1 MTGVL
6 DRLMRASVSI
16 AGRMQPR
23 KALRQADDAVYSS
36 PISREAVEAVRSA
49 GRRLVAA
56 GLGVNGVA
64 AIVWRR
70 SENRIGVT
78 DAGVDLSALGPAQ
91 LSSVARDQ
99 EPPPHAS
106 MAIAAVQAG
115 AAAAVW
121 AHPINLLAL
130 AGEGRTP
137 DGTVEPLRQ
146 RAGAV
151 GLAGSEAYDITVYP
165 GEGVLA
171 VGADPV
177 DAVVRLEAAERQA
190 AIERGANR

>member
-16 AGRMQPR
+16 AGRIQPR
-23 KALRQADDAVYSS
+23 KALRQADDTVYSS
-36 PISREAVEAVRSA
+36 PVSREAVEAIRSS

-64 AIVWRR
+64 MIAWKR

-78 DAGVDLSALGPAQ
+78 NAGADLSALGAGDLTSVPRTGGDDGASPA
-91 LSSVARDQ
+91 VG
-99 EPPPHAS
+99 
-106 MAIAAVQAG
+106 AVRAG

-121 AHPINLLAL
+121 SHPTALLAL
-130 AGEGRTP
+130 ATEHRVPDAVVGE
-137 DGTVEPLRQ
+137 LAH
-146 RAGAV
+146 RAGSI
-151 GLAGSEAYDITVYP
+151 GLARSGSFDVTVYP

-177 DAVVRLEAAERQA
+177 DAVGRLEAAERLA
-190 AIERGANR
+190 AIQRGVTR